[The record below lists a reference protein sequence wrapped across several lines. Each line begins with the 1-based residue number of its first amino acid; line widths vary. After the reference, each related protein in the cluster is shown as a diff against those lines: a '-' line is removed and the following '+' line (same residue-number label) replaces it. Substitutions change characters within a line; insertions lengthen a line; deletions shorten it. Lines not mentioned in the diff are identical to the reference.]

1 VSGLTGVGRDVTER
15 TRAEEIL
22 PQVYRNAVEECRLAD
37 ELGFDVVWLAEH
49 HFSAYG
55 ICPSLAPL
63 AGAIA
68 GATRCVRIG
77 TAVVI
82 APFEHPLRIA
92 EEWPRSTSC
101 RAGARWR
108 RPDLE
113 DDAGAAPA
121 ARQTLIHYVAIPAS
135 RSPIARGVLHDLPD

>member
-1 VSGLTGVGRDVTER
+1 VSDLTGLGRDVTER

-22 PQVYRNAVEECRLAD
+22 PHMYRNAVEECRLAD

-92 EEWPRSTSC
+92 EEWAEIDILSGGRALASTGS
-101 RAGARWR
+101 
-108 RPDLE
+108 
-113 DDAGAAPA
+113 
-121 ARQTLIHYVAIPAS
+121 
-135 RSPIARGVLHDLPD
+135 

>member
-1 VSGLTGVGRDVTER
+1 MSGLTGVGRDVTER

-22 PQVYRNAVEECRLAD
+22 PQVYRNAVEECR
-37 ELGFDVVWLAEH
+37 
-49 HFSAYG
+49 

-68 GATRCVRIG
+68 GATRRVRIG

-92 EEWPRSTSC
+92 EEWAEIDILSGG
-101 RAGARWR
+101 RALASDRILRMTPAR
-108 RPDLE
+108 RPQC
-113 DDAGAAPA
+113 AK
-121 ARQTLIHYVAIPAS
+121 R
-135 RSPIARGVLHDLPD
+135 